1 MVTWICFCVLL
12 FFQNVAKTLEEKH
25 KVEECKVSFFPSM
38 YEASNGIQGYRSSSS
53 PWNGFQKERTS
64 TPTNCPID
72 LDEQHLARNTTT
84 NETSVIKDDNQ
95 NQAAQNITF
104 NEVKVQ
110 KNDDLKPTLPRK
122 KLTCWEIAQRR
133 VHIAKLCRNRNTGSP
148 SDPINRVRRPYNGF
162 APGYKTDFPT
172 SSPQGI
178 RPPPGFNFIDN
189 EAALRAG
196 IDFFKLESCQPEG
209 KAHSSSNQ

>member
-1 MVTWICFCVLL
+1 
-12 FFQNVAKTLEEKH
+12 
-25 KVEECKVSFFPSM
+25 M

-53 PWNGFQKERTS
+53 PGNGFQKE
-64 TPTNCPID
+64 PTNTPANCPTD

-84 NETSVIKDDNQ
+84 NEAPVIKDDNQ
-95 NQAAQNITF
+95 NQTAQNITF
-104 NEVKVQ
+104 NEVKVP
-110 KNDDLKPTLPRK
+110 KNNDIKPTLPRK

-148 SDPINRVRRPYNGF
+148 SNDINSVRRPYNGF
-162 APGYKTDFPT
+162 APGFKTESPT
-172 SSPQGI
+172 SPPQEI

-196 IDFFKLESCQPEG
+196 IDFFKLESCQPAG
-209 KAHSSSNQ
+209 KADGSPN

>member
-1 MVTWICFCVLL
+1 M
-12 FFQNVAKTLEEKH
+12 
-25 KVEECKVSFFPSM
+25 SFFPSM

-53 PWNGFQKERTS
+53 PWNGFQKERTN
-64 TPTNCPID
+64 TPTNCATD

-95 NQAAQNITF
+95 NQTAQNITF
-104 NEVKVQ
+104 NEVKAQ
-110 KNDDLKPTLPRK
+110 KNNDMKPTLPRK

-133 VHIAKLCRNRNTGSP
+133 VHIAKLCRNRNTESP
-148 SDPINRVRRPYNGF
+148 SDPISRIRRPYNGF
-162 APGYKTDFPT
+162 APGYKTDSPT
-172 SSPQGI
+172 SPPQEI

-196 IDFFKLESCQPEG
+196 IDFFKLESCQPAG
-209 KAHSSSNQ
+209 KMHSSPNQ